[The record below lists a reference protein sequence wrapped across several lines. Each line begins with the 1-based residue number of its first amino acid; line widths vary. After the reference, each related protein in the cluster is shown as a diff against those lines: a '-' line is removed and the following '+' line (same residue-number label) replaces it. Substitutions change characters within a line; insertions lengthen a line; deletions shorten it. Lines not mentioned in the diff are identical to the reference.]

1 MNSFLFGKREKEDR
15 IPKRVEK
22 EMKVLMVISQFHPI
36 IGGAEKQAHI
46 LARKLI
52 KRGVTV
58 DIVTGWW
65 KSGTARKEKIDGIR
79 VFRNF
84 ACWGM
89 FGIKGI
95 RTMGGLIYMFTLGL
109 YLLIHR
115 REYDIIHVHQALYPA
130 FVSVFVGKQVLGKP
144 VLVKTASSGIT
155 SDFKLLKRFPLGNLQ
170 SKYLLKKMDCLVAV
184 SRISGEEYQSIG
196 FPESQIVYIPNGVE
210 IPYETK
216 DFTER
221 ITRVVTTSR
230 LSEEKGVDVLL
241 KAWAEVIRYE
251 KGLKLTIIG
260 HGPLES
266 ELKILS
272 QSLGI
277 EKSVEFTG
285 MVENVEAYL
294 RNAELF
300 VLPSRSEGLSNALL
314 EAMSHGLPCIATW
327 VGGSVE
333 VLGGQ
338 WGETLSKGEYLLA
351 KNGIIVKPDDVES
364 LSKAILYFVRNKNE
378 REEMANRGRL
388 YIQENYSIDL
398 IADKYIALYQRMLDR
413 KS

>member
-36 IGGAEKQAHI
+36 IGGAEKQARI

-65 KSGTARKEKIDGIR
+65 KSGTARKEKIDGIQ

-130 FVSVFVGKQVLGKP
+130 FVSVFVGKQVLGMP

-184 SRISGEEYQSIG
+184 SRISGGEYQSIG

-251 KGLKLTIIG
+251 KELKLTIIG

-300 VLPSRSEGLSNALL
+300 VLPSRSEGMSNALL
-314 EAMSHGLPCIATW
+314 EAMSYGIPCIATN
-327 VGGSVE
+327 VGGNGE
-333 VLGGQ
+333 LLGADDKKISSEGYLIARN
-338 WGETLSKGEYLLA
+338 GLLVNPDDLKGLSEALLYLLRH
-351 KNGIIVKPDDVES
+351 KE
-364 LSKAILYFVRNKNE
+364 E
-378 REEMANRGRL
+378 RAELGRRSRRF
-388 YIQENYSIDL
+388 IKENYSINS
-398 IADKYIALYQRMLDR
+398 IADRYISLYQSMLS
-413 KS
+413 KGS

>member
-1 MNSFLFGKREKEDR
+1 MGQRKESGG
-15 IPKRVEK
+15 RVIDSK
-22 EMKVLMVISQFHPI
+22 VKVLMVISQFYPI
-36 IGGAEKQAHI
+36 IGGAEKQAQL
-46 LARKLI
+46 LAQKLI
-52 KRGVTV
+52 KKGIDVN
-58 DIVTGWW
+58 IVTGRW
-65 KSGTARKEKIDGIR
+65 KFGTAREDRIEGIQ

-84 ACWGM
+84 AFWGM

-95 RTMGGLIYMFTLGL
+95 RTMGALIYMMSLGL
-109 YLLIHR
+109 FLLLHKKR
-115 REYDIIHVHQALYPA
+115 YDLIHVHQALYPA
-130 FVSVFVGKQVLGKP
+130 FISVFVGKQILRKP

-155 SDFKLLKRFPLGNLQ
+155 SDFKLLKKFPLGNLQ
-170 SKYLLKKMDCLVAV
+170 SKYLLKKMDCLVIV
-184 SRISGEEYQSIG
+184 SRISGREYQEIG
-196 FPESQIVYIPNGVE
+196 FPESKIVYIPNGVE
-210 IPYETK
+210 VPYETK

-294 RNAELF
+294 KNAELF
-300 VLPSRSEGLSNALL
+300 VLSSRSEGMPNALL
-314 EAMSHGLPCIATW
+314 EAMSYGIPCIATN
-327 VGGSVE
+327 VGGNGE
-333 VLGGQ
+333 LLGG
-338 WGETLSKGEYLLA
+338 EDKEIRLGEYVIA
-351 KNGIIVKPDDVES
+351 KNGLLVNPDDVKG
-364 LSKAILYFVRNKNE
+364 LSEAILYLLLHQKE
-378 REEMANRGRL
+378 REELGRRSRTF
-388 YIQENYSIDL
+388 IKENYSIDL
-398 IADKYIALYQRMLDR
+398 VADRYITLYQSMLSKR
-413 KS
+413 I

>member
-1 MNSFLFGKREKEDR
+1 M
-15 IPKRVEK
+15 
-22 EMKVLMVISQFHPI
+22 
-36 IGGAEKQAHI
+36 IGGAEKQAQI
-46 LARKLI
+46 LARKLME
-52 KRGVTV
+52 RGVTV

-65 KSGTARKEKIDGIR
+65 KSGTARKEKIDGIQ

-95 RTMGGLIYMFTLGL
+95 RTIGAFIYMISLCIF
-109 YLLIHR
+109 LLLHKE
-115 REYDIIHVHQALYPA
+115 EYDLIHVHQALYPA
-130 FVSVFVGKQVLGKP
+130 FISVFVGKQILRKP

-155 SDFKLLKRFPLGNLQ
+155 SDFKLLKKFPLGNLQ
-170 SKYLLKKMDCLVAV
+170 SKYLLKKMDCLVTV
-184 SRISGEEYQSIG
+184 SRISGREYQEIG
-196 FPESQIVYIPNGVE
+196 FPESKIVYIPNGVE
-210 IPYETK
+210 VPYETK

-230 LSEEKGVDVLL
+230 LSEEKGLDVLL

-285 MVENVEAYL
+285 MIENVEAYL
-294 RNAELF
+294 KNAELF
-300 VLPSRSEGLSNALL
+300 VLSSRSEGMPNALL
-314 EAMSHGLPCIATW
+314 EAMSYGIPCIATN
-327 VGGSVE
+327 VGGNGE
-333 VLGGQ
+333 LLGG
-338 WGETLSKGEYLLA
+338 EDKEIRLGEYVIA
-351 KNGIIVKPDDVES
+351 KNGLLVNPDDVKG
-364 LSKAILYFVRNKNE
+364 LSEAILYLLRHKEE
-378 REEMANRGRL
+378 RAELGRRSRRF
-388 YIQENYSIDL
+388 IKENYSIDS
-398 IADKYIALYQRMLDR
+398 IADRYISLYQSMLS
-413 KS
+413 KGS